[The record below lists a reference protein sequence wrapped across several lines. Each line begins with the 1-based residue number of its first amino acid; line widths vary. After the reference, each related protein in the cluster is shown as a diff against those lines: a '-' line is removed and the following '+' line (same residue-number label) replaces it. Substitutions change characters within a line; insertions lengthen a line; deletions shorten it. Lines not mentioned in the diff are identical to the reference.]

1 MYDVVG
7 QALQGDVW
15 KEILIMMIDK
25 SLQNNSQL
33 RWWNP
38 RRALT

>member
-7 QALQGDVW
+7 QALQGE
-15 KEILIMMIDK
+15 KAITMINK
-25 SLQNNSQL
+25 SQL

-38 RRALT
+38 RRALN